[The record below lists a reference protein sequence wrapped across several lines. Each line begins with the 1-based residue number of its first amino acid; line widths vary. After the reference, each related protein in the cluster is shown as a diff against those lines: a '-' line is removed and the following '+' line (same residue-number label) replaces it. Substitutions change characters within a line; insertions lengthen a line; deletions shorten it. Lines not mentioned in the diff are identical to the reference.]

1 MRFRNVFFLSVWSVN
16 SGVNGILCGVRIFM
30 ASDEGA
36 QPQHE
41 SFGTC
46 WGGCTSNRTIRPLYQ
61 YVVDYCHT
69 IANTPLHC
77 KKWVYNMLEV
87 PSLGSAIVTTAPFIV
102 GIHLVAGRQLI
113 ENKAA
118 QNLIVSHVDT
128 PISYKVGHISHLSS
142 KDIPIISLLF
152 KPWVVG

>member
-1 MRFRNVFFLSVWSVN
+1 
-16 SGVNGILCGVRIFM
+16 
-30 ASDEGA
+30 
-36 QPQHE
+36 
-41 SFGTC
+41 
-46 WGGCTSNRTIRPLYQ
+46 
-61 YVVDYCHT
+61 
-69 IANTPLHC
+69 
-77 KKWVYNMLEV
+77 MLEV

-152 KPWVVG
+152 KP